1 MNKDNLKKIW
11 HDPVWSKVIAG
22 GLIFLISQIVIL
34 IWGWINLLNFKG
46 AYQKLFSLLNNSF
59 SICGWLIL
67 IGTISFLLL
76 IYISII
82 KKISKKEKRAD
93 EAKIF
98 PNQTGIS
105 QEKPRPEMPTRPEPL
120 VITEPPT
127 IFFDRR
133 FCDAFP
139 GIEQGYMWFTKQ
151 SDIKHR
157 LSILLAPPTKFDLN
171 EGYGTTTDPIWW
183 YRGGA
188 AMYISKFLILDRKK
202 ILINIDEYIVE
213 KIAVKKGRS
222 YYDHFVYLQCSA
234 DKPTGLYPINKDDI
248 KRYNEEVGHY
258 FEEYGIYKG
267 KLITRQEYDDGSAII
282 RGKPIKTIG
291 AELRSRSLVKYNFII
306 TSKFSPFNND
316 EFHNESETFF
326 IKLLRDEISF
336 DEFVSWME
344 KFRKNTYDN

>member
-22 GLIFLISQIVIL
+22 GLIFIISQIVIL
-34 IWGWINLLNFKG
+34 TWGWLNLLNFKA
-46 AYQKLFSLLNNSF
+46 AYQKLFSLLNNSY
-59 SICGWLIL
+59 SIVGWIIL
-67 IGTISFLLL
+67 ISAISIISLL
-76 IYISII
+76 YISIK
-82 KKISKKEKRAD
+82 KKISKQEKRID
-93 EAKIF
+93 EARVIL
-98 PNQTGIS
+98 NQTGIS
-105 QEKPRPEMPTRPEPL
+105 QEKPEPEIRIRSQAL

-139 GIEQGYMWFTKQ
+139 GIEQGYQWFTNHGEIN
-151 SDIKHR
+151 DR
-157 LSILLAPPTKFDLN
+157 LNILLAAPTKFDMN
-171 EGYGTTTDPIWW
+171 DGYGTTTDPIWW

-188 AMYISKFLILDRKK
+188 AMYISKFAILDRKK
-202 ILINIDEYIVE
+202 MLINIDEYIVE
-213 KIAVKKGRS
+213 KIAAKKGRS

-234 DKPTGLYPINKDDI
+234 DKPTGLYPVSMADI
-248 KRYNEEVGHY
+248 SKYNEEVGHY

-267 KLITRQEYDDGSAII
+267 KLITRQEFDDGSAII
-282 RGKPIKTIG
+282 HGKPTKTNG

-316 EFHNESETFF
+316 KFHSESEPFF
-326 IKLLRDEISF
+326 IKLLKDEISF

-344 KFRKNTYDN
+344 KFRKNTFDS